1 MDSVDSDSPAMAAG
15 IQNGDI
21 VHALNGAE
29 VKSVQGYAAQFP
41 EAERR
46 KQSSDFSVPP

>member
-29 VKSVQGYAAQFP
+29 VKKCTGICRTAS